1 MEDAEA
7 SLAVIQQYLLHG
19 YSMPSY
25 VLTAHAIML
34 TMAGRSLSY
43 GACFL
48 MVEKDAWD
56 SIKIHGRL
64 SQDLRSHWFKD
75 FHTEQ
80 RSRAPWRGME
90 TEVLWEVKADCEHRQ
105 GGKDT
110 GRLCGPHL
118 SEGTL
123 GFSEGSGSAE
133 VFKEHTEIECGV
145 ELNSQAY

>member
-19 YSMPSY
+19 YLMPSY

-34 TMAGRSLSY
+34 PMAGRSLSY

-64 SQDLRSHWFKD
+64 SQDLRSH
-75 FHTEQ
+75 
-80 RSRAPWRGME
+80 
-90 TEVLWEVKADCEHRQ
+90 
-105 GGKDT
+105 
-110 GRLCGPHL
+110 
-118 SEGTL
+118 
-123 GFSEGSGSAE
+123 
-133 VFKEHTEIECGV
+133 
-145 ELNSQAY
+145 